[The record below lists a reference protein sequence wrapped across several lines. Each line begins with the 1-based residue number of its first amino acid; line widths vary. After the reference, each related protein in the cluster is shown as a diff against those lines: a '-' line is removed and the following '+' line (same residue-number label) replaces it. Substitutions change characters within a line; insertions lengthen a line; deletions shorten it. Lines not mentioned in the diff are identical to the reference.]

1 MDTIKNDRRDDNPHY
16 LTQGWFGLRNRLPI
30 EVNTTNAERD
40 AAEAAFFQGRVW
52 PDLNRP
58 GKLGIGPL
66 RLALTKMHN
75 NHITKT
81 IPELVPAINQR
92 LDATKSKLAHLGR
105 SRSTQSEQLDC
116 MVTLASSFS
125 KLATDAL
132 DGQYHNLPDE
142 QDAKLRKHVHSVLES
157 FRTGMQEDYGTSLPQ
172 VGPDLIASLDQETW
186 RDSILEEDI
195 LHEILETILD
205 NRGREFPDEVNSNV
219 MRVLWK
225 NKNTEWRAR
234 AEEAN
239 QKIRAHI
246 IRAVKVLIKKA
257 TVEDELRNQSEKWLL
272 SCMSSTWDAASSELD
287 QLIEDDAHMWT
298 LVPQYNALMA
308 HLYTDI
314 FDQMVKNHVTLRNTA
329 ASTQLGDMDLFS
341 QQQVKLWLANNT
353 DINAVLI
360 VYVRLRAYYEVAMA
374 RFIDNVGFQVVERH
388 LLGPKSPLKVFTPS
402 FVLKMAEDD
411 PDLLKGIAGENED
424 KTAERNAL
432 IEEEA
437 TLRSA
442 LVDAMRYGLISG

>member
-1 MDTIKNDRRDDNPHY
+1 
-16 LTQGWFGLRNRLPI
+16 
-30 EVNTTNAERD
+30 
-40 AAEAAFFQGRVW
+40 
-52 PDLNRP
+52 
-58 GKLGIGPL
+58 
-66 RLALTKMHN
+66 MHN

-142 QDAKLRKHVHSVLES
+142 QDAKLRKHVHSALEA
-157 FRTGMQEDYGTSLPQ
+157 FRTDLQEDYGVHLPE
-172 VGPDLIASLDQETW
+172 VGPDLITSMDQETW
-186 RDSILEEDI
+186 RDSILAEEI
-195 LHEILETILD
+195 LSDILETILD
-205 NRGREFPDEVNSNV
+205 NRGREFPDEVNPNV

-225 NKNTEWRAR
+225 RKNTEWRTR
-234 AEEAN
+234 AEEAGRN
-239 QKIRAHI
+239 IWAHI
-246 IRAVKVLIKKA
+246 VRAVKVLINEA
-257 TVEDELRNQSEKWLL
+257 TVEDELRNQTEKWLL
-272 SCMSSTWDAASSELD
+272 NCMSSTWDAASSELD
-287 QLIEDDAHMWT
+287 RLIEDDAHMWT

-308 HLYTDI
+308 HLYTSI
-314 FDQMVKNHVTLRNTA
+314 FDQMVKNHVALRNT
-329 ASTQLGDMDLFS
+329 TGTVQLGVIDLLS
-341 QQQVKLWLANNT
+341 QQQIKLWLANNS

-388 LLGPKSPLKVFTPS
+388 LLGPKSPLRIFTPS
-402 FVLKMAEDD
+402 FVLTMAEDD
-411 PDLLKGIAGENED
+411 PEMLKGTAGENAD
-424 KTAERNAL
+424 KRAERKAL
-432 IEEEA
+432 VEEEA

-442 LVDAMRYGLISG
+442 LVDAMRYGLISA